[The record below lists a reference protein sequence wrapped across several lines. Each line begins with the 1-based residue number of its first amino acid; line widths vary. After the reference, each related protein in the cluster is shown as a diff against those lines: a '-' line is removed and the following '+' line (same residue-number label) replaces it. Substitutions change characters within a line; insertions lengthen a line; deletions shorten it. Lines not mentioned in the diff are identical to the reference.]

1 MQEKDNAIYLKLF
14 LMSVFWGGTFV
25 ATKIAS
31 HYVTAFQGGFL
42 RFSIASVGLVAVFYF
57 SKQTFPK
64 WNLEAFLVTV
74 LMSFFGIIAYNYFFF
89 NALSYLAPSRAS
101 LLVSLNPIIILFLSA
116 LFYGEKITSIKIIGV
131 LTSLFGAVIVISKGN
146 FMNIFSGFGKG
157 ELLAL
162 GCPTTWAIYT
172 LLSRNLTNTQTP
184 LFTTMMASIL
194 GAIGLLP
201 LAQNDGLYFSSLP
214 ISAWYS
220 LIYLALAGTVLG
232 FVWYA
237 EGIEKLGVVKT
248 SIFNNL
254 VPVFGVL
261 LSFLVLKEEITWS
274 VLIGGLFVILGVAMI
289 NFGHLFFEK
298 GKNENV

>member
-1 MQEKDNAIYLKLF
+1 
-14 LMSVFWGGTFV
+14 MSVFWGGTFV

-31 HYVTAFQGGFL
+31 RYVTAFQGGFL

-64 WNLEAFLVTV
+64 WNTTSFFITA

-116 LFYGEKITSIKIIGV
+116 LFYSEKITPIKIIGV
-131 LTSLFGAVIVISKGN
+131 LISLFGVIVVISKGN

-214 ISAWYS
+214 VSAWYS

-261 LSFLVLKEEITWS
+261 LSYLVLKEEITWS
-274 VLIGGLFVILGVAMI
+274 VFVGGFFVVSGVAML

-298 GKNENV
+298 K